1 MLVDCTPSSLYNG
14 LLAKHNFIQIDY
26 GHVIL
31 SGKVEL
37 VEDYLP
43 RIIKVDALVRSQH
56 FIKVDLLLSNFVFFI
71 NFIESSC

>member
-1 MLVDCTPSSLYNG
+1 MLIDRTPSFLYNG
-14 LLAKHNFIQIDY
+14 LLAEHNLIQIDY
-26 GHVIL
+26 GHIIL